1 VHDGLDAVHCCV
13 DPLACGQ
20 VAGHDLDAVP
30 GFATLPAED
39 PDVAAGTSEERC
51 DEAPQRVRA
60 SREQDGCRHG
70 FSVRTDRKCGSRS
83 HRSGSG
89 GLRGWHRATEECDV
103 ADERDWLMERFEER
117 RTRLRGVAYR
127 MLGSVSEA
135 DDAVQ
140 EV

>member
-1 VHDGLDAVHCCV
+1 M
-13 DPLACGQ
+13 
-20 VAGHDLDAVP
+20 
-30 GFATLPAED
+30 
-39 PDVAAGTSEERC
+39 
-51 DEAPQRVRA
+51 
-60 SREQDGCRHG
+60 
-70 FSVRTDRKCGSRS
+70 
-83 HRSGSG
+83 
-89 GLRGWHRATEECDV
+89 